1 MNTYA
6 SPSFATRALAN
17 PAAALQ
23 EFALPQRARSPSGR
37 ERRVANEVGRLL
49 DALAIGQ
56 VSLICPDGTIT
67 RHGHSAPRA
76 ADLVWAVHDWSV
88 FGEVIARGDIGFG
101 EAFVD
106 GRWRTNDLTGLL
118 TLLNRNR
125 DAIRGALYGR
135 WLPLLVER
143 LRHALNANSHQGSR
157 RNIMAHYDLGNA
169 FYAEWLDATM
179 SYSSALFDDGAG
191 TLEDAQGA
199 KYRRIVGA
207 LGIRPGDRVL
217 EIGCGWG
224 GFAEIAAREAGARV
238 TGITLSPAQ
247 LDFARQRMA
256 RAGLADR
263 VDLELCDYR
272 DVHARHG
279 SFDHVVSIEMF
290 EAVGESWWPTYF
302 RTLSNCLK
310 PGGSALV
317 QTITIDDRL
326 FDAYRRGTDFIQQH
340 VFPGGMLPSP
350 GAFRTQAARAGLAVA
365 DSFAFG
371 FDYARTL
378 ALWQQSFN
386 ARRDAI
392 AAQGFDDRF
401 MRLWNFY
408 LSYCQ
413 AGFATGSTDVVQF
426 RLGRAGR
433 S

>member
-1 MNTYA
+1 MNTFT
-6 SPSFATRALAN
+6 SPSFASSALAN

-23 EFALPQRARSPSGR
+23 ELALPLRARSPSGR
-37 ERRVANEVGRLL
+37 ERRAADEIARLL
-49 DALAIGQ
+49 DALAVGQ

-67 RHGHSAPRA
+67 RHGRAEARA
-76 ADLVWAVHDWSV
+76 ADIVWAVHDWSV
-88 FGEVIARGDIGFG
+88 FGDVIARGDIGFG
-101 EAFVD
+101 ESFVE
-106 GRWRTNDLTGLL
+106 GRWRTNDLSGLL

-125 DAIRGALYGR
+125 DAIRSALYGR
-135 WLPLLVER
+135 WLPLLVQR
-143 LRHALNANSHQGSR
+143 LRHGFNANSRRGSR

-179 SYSSALFDDGAG
+179 SYSSALFGDGSA
-191 TLEDAQGA
+191 TLEDAQVA
-199 KYRRIVGA
+199 KYRRIVAA

-224 GFAEIAAREAGARV
+224 GFAEIAARDAGARV

-247 LDFARQRMA
+247 LEFARQRMS
-256 RAGLADR
+256 RQGLDDR
-263 VDLELCDYR
+263 VELQLCDYR
-272 DVHARHG
+272 DARARFG
-279 SFDHVVSIEMF
+279 TFDHIVSIEMF

-302 RTLSNCLK
+302 RTLSSCLK

-326 FDAYRRGTDFIQQH
+326 FDNYRRSTDFIQQH
-340 VFPGGMLPSP
+340 VFPGGMLPST
-350 GAFRTQAARAGLAVA
+350 GAFRSQAKRAGLAITDA
-365 DSFAFG
+365 FAFG

-378 ALWQQSFN
+378 ALWQQRFN

-392 AAQGFDDRF
+392 ASQGFDERF

-426 RLGRAGR
+426 RLGHTG
-433 S
+433 